1 MRPRPARGFTLLELV
16 VSLFVVSL
24 VLLLAMQLLN
34 EVQLTFLE
42 WRRTIPDPQPQLAV
56 QLLRSDIQRSKR
68 ILPPLAGNRLSL
80 ELPDGSRI
88 DYEKEFDLLF
98 RSIADPDGE
107 ELGRRAVFGGVRLWS
122 WQEISPG
129 LVEVE
134 VAFQRQRDPGRRRL
148 GGVGRLRNSGAITE
162 ILRMRFALRSNPGR
176 RSW

>member
-1 MRPRPARGFTLLELV
+1 MRPRTARGFTLLELV

-24 VLLLAMQLLN
+24 VLMLAMQLLN

-68 ILPPLAGNRLSL
+68 IHSPLAGARLSL

-88 DYEKEFDLLF
+88 DYEREFDRLY
-98 RSIADPDGE
+98 RSIANPDGE
-107 ELGRRAVFGGVRLWS
+107 QLGRRAVFGGIKLWS

-134 VAFQRQRDPGRRRL
+134 VAYQRQQDLGRRRL
-148 GGVGRLRNSGAITE
+148 GGVGRLRSPGPVTE
-162 ILRMRFALRSNPGR
+162 IMRMRFALRSKPGR